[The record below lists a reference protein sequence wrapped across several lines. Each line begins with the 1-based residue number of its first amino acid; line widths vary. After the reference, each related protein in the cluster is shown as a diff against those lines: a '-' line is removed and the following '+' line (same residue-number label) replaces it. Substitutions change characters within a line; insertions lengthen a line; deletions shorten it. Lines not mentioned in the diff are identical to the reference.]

1 VAVGRGTTSAARM
14 RALMHALG
22 ARYCSN
28 ALAQE
33 KTGEAWVDAQLYG
46 GHTKGDFERSEVVLF
61 LGKNPWQSHSFPR
74 ARVVL
79 KDIAKDPA
87 RAMIV
92 VDPRRTETA
101 QMAEYHLQVRP
112 GTDAWCIAAMLGT
125 LVQED
130 LVDHVWLAEH
140 ATGVEVVLPVLAEI
154 DVAPSAAPVFR

>member
-1 VAVGRGTTSAARM
+1 
-14 RALMHALG
+14 
-22 ARYCSN
+22 
-28 ALAQE
+28 
-33 KTGEAWVDAQLYG
+33 
-46 GHTKGDFERSEVVLF
+46 
-61 LGKNPWQSHSFPR
+61 
-74 ARVVL
+74 
-79 KDIAKDPA
+79 
-87 RAMIV
+87 MIV